1 MKTFLLICGL
11 LISSLSVAQIQ
22 DSIQFP
28 AVTIPIVPI
37 IPLNDMI
44 QNKEVIEE
52 VIIDASYDGQ
62 LNDLYHSIYNAY
74 SFNNLQKKDI
84 INYSKGK
91 SFVVFYVKFAVSED
105 GKPFEYSPHEISD
118 DNPFYL
124 EAVRVISATKWN
136 VALRNDLYHK
146 QYIVIPFKVNLADLP

>member
-11 LISSLSVAQIQ
+11 LISSLSIAQIQ

-28 AVTIPIVPI
+28 AGTIPIVPI

-44 QNKEVIEE
+44 QNKE